1 MHILWI
7 FPQPKEKCVDT
18 EFIKAI
24 FPTFTMKSL
33 WMSSAILYE
42 GNRLACSQVTCFKIK
57 PKGKIIHFVLM
68 LKSQEQLHWVTKY
81 FGHAFA
87 FWWCEIQRWISWAN
101 RLVFQVSPCSHPLK
115 HGVTQSLTP
124 VSLVASVTYLP
135 WLCLSIG
142 IIPDSDHFY
151 NLRVIL
157 MSLPTTARMLKFPSC
172 FGIQLPG

>member
-1 MHILWI
+1 
-7 FPQPKEKCVDT
+7 
-18 EFIKAI
+18 
-24 FPTFTMKSL
+24 
-33 WMSSAILYE
+33 MSSAILYE

-115 HGVTQSLTP
+115 HGVAQSLTP
-124 VSLVASVTYLP
+124 VSLVASLTFLGFVYLLALFP
-135 WLCLSIG
+135 ILITF
-142 IIPDSDHFY
+142 IILELFLWVFQQQQGCWNFPHVLGFSYQDKVFK
-151 NLRVIL
+151 VI
-157 MSLPTTARMLKFPSC
+157 
-172 FGIQLPG
+172 